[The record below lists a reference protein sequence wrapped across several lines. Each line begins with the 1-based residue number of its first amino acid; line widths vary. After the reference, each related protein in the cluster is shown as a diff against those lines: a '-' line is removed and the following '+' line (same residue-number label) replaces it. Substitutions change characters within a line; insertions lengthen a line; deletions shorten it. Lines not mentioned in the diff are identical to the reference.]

1 LGEGT
6 GDFGYYRLSG
16 GVVAPPVA
24 AVNPSI
30 ATKGYGVLEMTG
42 GTFGLNFAM
51 FICQGGVAGA
61 TATVNIYGG
70 LLKGSSTSDN
80 YITMGGNAATGYGQL
95 NVGGSGILNI
105 AGGPNNNRGLG
116 LMFADNNTNVV
127 NLLPGGKIIA
137 NKVYAEKT
145 TGRSIFNFN
154 GGTLTTTNTSA
165 VGGSF
170 LQGLTAAYVY
180 PGNAFIDTT
189 SINLTVVQPLLA
201 TSDYGVTGFTLTS
214 NGSGYIGAP
223 AVVLLGG
230 SGRGATATAQ
240 HDFNTNSA
248 TFGQIT
254 GLTITCPGTGYQ
266 PGDTLTVSLRG
277 GGYLTPA
284 SATCTLGANPVSGG
298 LTKLGSGVLTISG
311 INTYEG
317 ATTINNGTL
326 RLGVANALPTNSVV
340 NVNGGTYDLNGFT
353 VTNGA
358 VNVTSGSIVNGRL
371 PVSSITVDNYATLY
385 AGLNGNDGLIKNG
398 NGTLVLKGA
407 AGTFPAGPL
416 VVNGGTLTLVTV
428 PPTNGLSYW
437 LDATDTSKLT
447 LENTN
452 VTAWADSSTN
462 GVSFTNSTPANQPV
476 YLTNVINGRPA
487 VRFNGT
493 TQKMGAS
500 KAVNAQTVFIV
511 NTPRSTANLDGIWG
525 ISGDIGIR
533 VAGATSWQYPGNGGD
548 FATGGGQMFINGISN
563 STFAASTPHLLT
575 AVSLNQRTAWTTSI
589 GQYYSNQRWFKGD
602 IGEVLVYGS
611 TLSTDERFSVE
622 AYLKSKWFGV
632 PNNTGLTVSLAADTI
647 LDLAGGSVTLANLA
661 GSGTVSNG
669 ALTVT
674 GEISPAGTNVI
685 GTLTAKVNTTLSG
698 KLVVDVDT
706 DGNGD
711 KLVVEGDLTLSSPTL
726 EIQDLLG
733 LSTIRVYTLVTC
745 SGTLNNTFTSTN
757 LPDRWTLRYTT
768 DGKVQLYYKSGTM
781 VRIM

>member
-1 LGEGT
+1 
-6 GDFGYYRLSG
+6 
-16 GVVAPPVA
+16 
-24 AVNPSI
+24 
-30 ATKGYGVLEMTG
+30 MTG
-42 GTFGLNFAM
+42 GTIGLSFAM
-51 FICQGGVAGA
+51 FVCNGGVAGA
-61 TATVNIYGG
+61 AGTLNVFGG
-70 LLKGSSTSDN
+70 VLNGSPTSDN

-154 GGTLTTTNTSA
+154 GGMLTTTNTSA
-165 VGGSF
+165 VGGTF

-284 SATCTLGANPVSGG
+284 SATCTLGANPASGG

-340 NVNGGTYDLNGFT
+340 NVNGGIYDLGGFT
-353 VTNGA
+353 VTNGQ
-358 VNVTSGSIVNGRL
+358 VNITSGSIRNGTIGN
-371 PVSSITVDNYATLY
+371 PAITVDDTATLTTRLGSR
-385 AGLNGNDGLIKNG
+385 GLTKNG
-398 NGTLVLKGA
+398 NGTLVLNGPVDNFS
-407 AGTFPAGPL
+407 TGPL
-416 VVNGGTLTLVTV
+416 VVNSGTLTLNFG
-428 PPTNGLSYW
+428 PLNEGLSYW
-437 LDATDTSKLT
+437 LDATDLSKLT
-447 LENTN
+447 LANTN

-462 GVSFTNSTPANQPV
+462 GVNFAQGTSANQPV
-476 YLTNVINGRPA
+476 YVSNVINGLPA
-487 VRFNGT
+487 LRFSGN
-493 TQKMGAS
+493 QKMVAS
-500 KAVNAQTVFIV
+500 KTVNAQTVFIV
-511 NTPRSTANLDGIWG
+511 NTPRGYSSLAGIWG
-525 ISGDIGIR
+525 ATPDTGIR
-533 VAGATSWQYPGNGGD
+533 LASATSWSFPGNAGD
-548 FATGGGQMFINGISN
+548 FTTGSGQMFINGIAGN
-563 STFAASTPHLLT
+563 TFAASTPQLLT
-575 AVSLNQRTAWTTSI
+575 AVSATLRTGWSTMI
-589 GQYYSNQRWFKGD
+589 GNYYTGRWFNGD
-602 IGEVLVYGS
+602 IGELLVYNNALG
-611 TLSTDERFSVE
+611 TVDRQSVE
-622 AYLKSKWFGV
+622 AYLKSKWFGE
-632 PNNTGLTVSLAADTI
+632 PSITNLNVSLADDTY
-647 LDLAGGSVTLANLA
+647 LDLGGGSVTLANLA

-669 ALTVT
+669 TLSVT
-674 GEISPAGTNVI
+674 GDLSPASTNK
-685 GTLTAKVNTTLSG
+685 GTLTVKANTTFSG
-698 KLVVDVDT
+698 KLIADVAT
-706 DGNGD
+706 DGTSDVLDVQGN
-711 KLVVEGDLTLSSPTL
+711 LSLLSPTL
-726 EIQDLLG
+726 EIADLAG
-733 LSTIRVYTLVTC
+733 LSTIKVYTLATC
-745 SGTLNNTFTSTN
+745 TGTITGSFTSTN
-757 LPDRWTLRYTT
+757 IPDTRWALRYTA
-768 DGKVQLYYKSGTM
+768 DNKVQLFYKGGTM
-781 VRIM
+781 IRIM